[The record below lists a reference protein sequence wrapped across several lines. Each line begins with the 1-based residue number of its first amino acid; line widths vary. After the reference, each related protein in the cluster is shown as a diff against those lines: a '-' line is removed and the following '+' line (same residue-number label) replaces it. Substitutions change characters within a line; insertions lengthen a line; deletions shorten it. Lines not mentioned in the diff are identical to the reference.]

1 MKVLALATLLVVAPL
16 ASAGDAP
23 TLKPGDPAPV
33 LKDVNWLQGKPV
45 ASWEPGNVYVLDF
58 WATWC
63 GPCKRSIPDLDKF
76 ADKHTNDN
84 VHVIGVAISPHEG
97 MVPTADF
104 VKEKGEAM
112 SYGICED
119 IDRKTATAFMEAAAQ
134 NGIPTCM
141 VIDKAGKLAW
151 LGNPLGG
158 QLESTVDAVVAG
170 TWDTAAFAQKIA
182 AEQANEAKANE
193 LQKALAE
200 AAKAKDFTKVA
211 DLAGQL
217 FALDPENYGQAALI
231 KYDAL
236 VRGQKADDAAKYG
249 QDLVKATFKDNANAL
264 NSLAWSI
271 VDPKNPR
278 ESTDLPLAR
287 LAADRANELT
297 SANDFSV
304 LDTLA
309 RVCFLQGDV
318 DKAIMLQQKAVDSA
332 PDEAKD
338 ELKTRLT
345 EYQAAKK
352 A

>member
-1 MKVLALATLLVVAPL
+1 MKLFALASLLVVAPL

-45 ASWEPGNVYVLDF
+45 ANWEPGNVYVLDF

-63 GPCKRSIPDLDKF
+63 PPCKKSIPDIDKL
-76 ADKHTNDN
+76 ADKHADDN
-84 VHVIGVAISPHEG
+84 VHVIGVAIWPREK
-97 MVPTADF
+97 MVPTPDF
-104 VKEKGEAM
+104 VKDKGEAM

-119 IDRKTATAFMEAAAQ
+119 IDHKTAATFMDAAAQ

-158 QLESTVDAVVAG
+158 KLESTVDAVVAG
-170 TWDTAAFAQKIA
+170 TWDTAAFAKQLA
-182 AEQANEAKANE
+182 AEHANDAKAEE
-193 LQKALAE
+193 LQKGLND
-200 AAKAKDFTKVA
+200 AAKAKDFAKVA

-217 FALDPENYGQAALI
+217 FDLDPDQFGQAALI

-236 VRGQKADDAAKYG
+236 IRAQKAEDAASYG
-249 QDLVKATFKDNANAL
+249 RDLVKATFKDNASAL
-264 NSLAWSI
+264 NSMAWSI
-271 VDPKNPR
+271 VDPGNPQ
-278 ESTDLPLAR
+278 EKPDLVLAR

-297 SANDFSV
+297 SAKDFSV

-309 RVCFLQGDV
+309 RVVFLQGDV
-318 DKAIMLQQKAVDSA
+318 ATAITL
-332 PDEAKD
+332 
-338 ELKTRLT
+338 
-345 EYQAAKK
+345 
-352 A
+352 

>member
-33 LKDVNWLQGKPV
+33 LKDVNWLQGTPV

-63 GPCKRSIPDLDKF
+63 GPCKKSIPDLDKL
-76 ADKHTNDN
+76 ADKHTSDN
-84 VHVIGVAISPHEG
+84 VHVIGVAIWPRDK
-97 MVPTADF
+97 MVPTPDF
-104 VKEKGEAM
+104 VKDKGAAM

-119 IDRKTATAFMEAAAQ
+119 IDMKTATTFMQAADQ

-151 LGNPLGG
+151 LGNPLTGK
-158 QLESTVDAVVAG
+158 LESTVDAVVAG
-170 TWDTAAFAQKIA
+170 TWDTAAFAKQLA
-182 AEQANEAKANE
+182 AEQANEAKAME
-193 LQKALAE
+193 LQQALNE
-200 AAKAKDFTKVA
+200 AAKAKDFAKVA

-217 FALDPENYGQAALI
+217 FALDPEQFGQAALI

-236 VRGQKADDAAKYG
+236 VRGEKADDASAYG
-249 QDLVKATFKDNANAL
+249 RDLVKATFKDDANAL

-271 VDPKNPR
+271 VDPKSPR
-278 ESTDLPLAR
+278 EGADLPLAR

-309 RVCFLQGDV
+309 RVVFLQGDV
-318 DKAIMLQQKAVDSA
+318 AQAITLQQKAVDSA
-332 PDEAKD
+332 PDEAKE

-345 EYQAAKK
+345 EYQAAQK